1 MSGSKLGG
9 RKVDF
14 VIKPNIRKYMNRIN
28 ITLDSATQAI
38 LDAQAAKEGRSRS
51 QHIRELVKA
60 EQKRLKRNKQG

>member
-60 EQKRLKRNKQG
+60 EQKRLKRNKDR

>member
-1 MSGSKLGG
+1 
-9 RKVDF
+9 
-14 VIKPNIRKYMNRIN
+14 MNRIN

-60 EQKRLKRNKQG
+60 EQKRLKRNRDKD